1 MLYETTLTNEIGITE
16 EERKE
21 RNIKFHSLRHAY
33 VTKMESGLSLLNA
46 QKLIRHAD
54 SKTTRIYSHET
65 KETRAKSV
73 QLIDNLYGLDSP
85 KTDIEEEESKQVK

>member
-1 MLYETTLTNEIGITE
+1 MLHEIGITE

-46 QKLIRHAD
+46 QELIGHAD

-73 QLIDNLYGLDSP
+73 QLIENLY
-85 KTDIEEEESKQVK
+85 DINTAFNKQEQEESKQAK